1 MITINTELGLA
12 IKGVRNDKGLTLS
25 DLSELSGISKPYL
38 SQIESGKRQPSTE
51 ILKKLAIALE
61 IHYFDL
67 LRLAGHNELVEL
79 YNAKQSKYNSLN
91 AGESTAMNQLKSRLN
106 AFEQATDLKQL
117 LEHTL
122 LTLKVEN
129 IKPYYNGHLLT
140 KRDCERILAMLDIL
154 LPQYQSLGDDFKV

>member
-1 MITINTELGLA
+1 M
-12 IKGVRNDKGLTLS
+12 
-25 DLSELSGISKPYL
+25 SELSGISQPYL

-61 IHYFDL
+61 IYYFDL

-79 YNAKQSKYNSLN
+79 YNAKQSKYNPLN
-91 AGESTAMNQLKSRLN
+91 TGDSTLMNQLKSRLN

-117 LEHTL
+117 LEQTPL
-122 LTLKVEN
+122 ALKVES

-140 KRDCERILAMLDIL
+140 KEDCERILAMLDIL
-154 LPQYQSLGDDFKV
+154 LPQYQSPGDDFKV